1 MLTHL
6 YWCILSQIIRI
17 NGRFFS
23 SWNIKRPIHF
33 IVRNQIPMPTKNWR
47 NKKYAFFIIT
57 IIFLDCFCC
66 CLNSEFVC
74 QSNEK
79 WWKLLRYF
87 YGYISLLLG
96 VIISWWKSVNKD
108 IYSFF
113 PTSLRNEK
121 KMIWAKKN
129 RNHSAECG
137 WQANIKIL
145 VFDKKR
151 SLQLHINYIE
161 SVGPVFSSENSR
173 NRPVYRNQ
181 KHNKQKQWSSATTSL
196 SQCPGSGIRSA

>member
-33 IVRNQIPMPTKNWR
+33 IVWNQIPMPTKNWR

-66 CLNSEFVC
+66 CWNSEFVC

-108 IYSFF
+108 IYSF
-113 PTSLRNEK
+113 EK
-121 KMIWAKKN
+121 EFCFSHFVTEWKEDDLSKKKN

-161 SVGPVFSSENSR
+161 SVGRFFFLG
-173 NRPVYRNQ
+173 
-181 KHNKQKQWSSATTSL
+181 KF
-196 SQCPGSGIRSA
+196 

>member
-1 MLTHL
+1 MVHVRLSFSDWKIAKIITPL
-6 YWCILSQIIRI
+6 ICWPICIDASFHRLFELMA
-17 NGRFFS
+17 GFFS

-66 CLNSEFVC
+66 CWNSEFVC

-108 IYSFF
+108 IYSFEKEF
-113 PTSLRNEK
+113 CFSHFVTEWKEDDLSKKKKTEIIQPNVDGKPTLRFWCLIKSDLFNCTLIISSL
-121 KMIWAKKN
+121 
-129 RNHSAECG
+129 
-137 WQANIKIL
+137 
-145 VFDKKR
+145 
-151 SLQLHINYIE
+151 
-161 SVGPVFSSENSR
+161 
-173 NRPVYRNQ
+173 
-181 KHNKQKQWSSATTSL
+181 
-196 SQCPGSGIRSA
+196 